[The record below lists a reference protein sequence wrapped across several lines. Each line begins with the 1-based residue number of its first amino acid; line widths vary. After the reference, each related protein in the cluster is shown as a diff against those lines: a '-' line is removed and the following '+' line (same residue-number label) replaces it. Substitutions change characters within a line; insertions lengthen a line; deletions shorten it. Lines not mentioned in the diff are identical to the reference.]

1 MTRIAVTG
9 ANGFVGRHLT
19 RLAGSQGFE
28 VDGVVRSKEAA
39 RAAILAGA
47 HPVIVPGL
55 EEAPLARAFKGASA
69 VVHLAQIG
77 AERGEGTYEA
87 VNVAGT
93 RAVIAAARAANVGKL
108 VFLSGL
114 GVARYGVARRCT
126 NPYFLSKRTAEAE
139 LAGSGLAVTV
149 FRPSWVIGPGS
160 ELVQRLVQE
169 LKAGLVEL
177 VGDGGY
183 RLQPIAVKDAAA
195 AILAALERSAGT
207 FDLVGPE
214 PLSYREFVER
224 VALAAREHG
233 VAAGYKTREVAI
245 EEAERAA
252 AASGYRG
259 MGSDELDCLLCDE
272 VADHRPLEALL
283 GRFLTPVHDALA
295 TVLRAERAVS
305 KA

>member
-1 MTRIAVTG
+1 VTRIAVTG

-19 RLAGSQGFE
+19 RLLGSQGFE

-39 RAAILAGA
+39 RATILAGA

-77 AERGEGTYEA
+77 AERDGASYEA

-93 RAVIAAARAANVGKL
+93 RAVMAAARAANVEKL

-160 ELVQRLVQE
+160 ELVHRLVQE
-169 LKAGLVEL
+169 LLAGEVEL
-177 VGDGGY
+177 VGDGSY

-195 AILAALERSAGT
+195 AILAALERSAGS

-214 PLSYREFVER
+214 PLRYREFVER
-224 VALAAREHG
+224 VALTAREHG
-233 VAAGYKTREVAI
+233 VVAAYEVRQTPVEQAERSAAAG
-245 EEAERAA
+245 
-252 AASGYRG
+252 GYRG
-259 MGSDELDCLLCDE
+259 MLSDELDCLLCDE

-283 GRFLTPVHDALA
+283 GRFLTPLHDALA
-295 TVLRAERAVS
+295 TVLRAERAVRP
-305 KA
+305 A